1 MTQPLRFLR
10 KGLSLYHVMH
20 DDVQVGWMDDQSI
33 AVLGF
38 DDPDDARRAGTTAY
52 ATVVGWH
59 GAASGEG
66 RWPQLGRR
74 RADAVPEDD
83 RIIVDDAVV
92 GRVVRARA
100 AASDRGPIGFE
111 LARAGGQTFAAS
123 VHLYYRL
130 LSVTQGSMSTRGGTR
145 PHTAG
150 ASA

>member
-1 MTQPLRFLR
+1 MSEPLRFIR
-10 KGLSLYHVMH
+10 KGLSMYHVMH
-20 DDVQVGWMDDQSI
+20 GDAQIGWMDDQAI

-38 DDPDDARRAGTTAY
+38 DDPEVARRAGTTAY

-59 GAASGEG
+59 GAASGAG
-66 RWPQLGRR
+66 RWPRLGRD

-100 AASDRGPIGFE
+100 VANDRGPIGFE

-130 LSVTQGSMSTRGGTR
+130 LAVTQGSMSTGGAQ
-145 PHTAG
+145 PHSAG